1 MGVIEQRQRMIAAQP
16 HLVTATGES
25 LAVNI
30 TEPKINR
37 LAVSFLPVQTG
48 SGTPSPSNVRPISGF
63 SEIPVYLTA
72 SKNLFDKSAVT
83 RGYYI
88 KSNGQLAG
96 DNTWCLS
103 PYIPVSGQASI
114 SYLGLTTVGNAP
126 YSAWYD
132 ASKNFISSFKQ
143 AVGTNT
149 INIPSGAAYARFS
162 VFVGASGPNLD
173 SFMVVGGSQIGNYE
187 PYRGISPSIS
197 LGGTYY
203 GGTVDLV
210 SGVMTV
216 TMGFNSFRWGYGYV
230 AETQM
235 SNYTMRAFPLSAKSS
250 NTASPGKSCC
260 NMAPWTSAVWARD
273 ENHYYFSVSGNIAI
287 GLPNGTN
294 DETVITAAYELET
307 PQTVQLTPQTI
318 AALRGQQ
325 TVTSPAGSV
334 EIGYWA
340 QDDTVRQMSYGGIP
354 VYRDNVAYAN
364 SGGMVDDFVQDS
376 NYFIALCDTGTTA
389 SKDVTFLRIADTLT
403 SGNNFSVRGFSDLS
417 SRSIADWTAGGYE
430 TARTLTA
437 TARYFACPIKKSRAA
452 DMYMTVTI
460 GGVTTYIY
468 KGNNV

>member
-216 TMGFNSFRWGYGYV
+216 THSLAVYDG
-230 AETQM
+230 
-235 SNYTMRAFPLSAKSS
+235 SS
-250 NTASPGKSCC
+250 DESWSVETASAGTNFYIRVQDAQASTYNVLCS
-260 NMAPWTSAVWARD
+260 TAVKRAEGGTYTQGTCYISGARNFNLAIGD
-273 ENHYYFSVSGNIAI
+273 LISITTVSGFKTWLASHNVQLYYPLA
-287 GLPNGTN
+287 
-294 DETVITAAYELET
+294 T
-307 PQTVQLTPQTI
+307 PQTVTLTPQTI

-325 TVTSPAGSV
+325 TVTSPAGAV
-334 EIGYWA
+334 EISYW
-340 QDDTVRQMSYGGIP
+340 TH
-354 VYRDNVAYAN
+354 
-364 SGGMVDDFVQDS
+364 
-376 NYFIALCDTGTTA
+376 
-389 SKDVTFLRIADTLT
+389 
-403 SGNNFSVRGFSDLS
+403 
-417 SRSIADWTAGGYE
+417 
-430 TARTLTA
+430 
-437 TARYFACPIKKSRAA
+437 
-452 DMYMTVTI
+452 
-460 GGVTTYIY
+460 
-468 KGNNV
+468 

>member
-1 MGVIEQRQRMIAAQP
+1 MIAAVRSGETYTISRNAVSGNRFRLYAAQTFP
-16 HLVTATGES
+16 AAGVPLYTISGSGDSDLSKTFTMPQGYTYLFVYLANDDSTITSNMQLEFGPTAT
-25 LAVNI
+25 A
-30 TEPKINR
+30 
-37 LAVSFLPVQTG
+37 
-48 SGTPSPSNVRPISGF
+48 
-63 SEIPVYLTA
+63 
-72 SKNLFDKSAVT
+72 
-83 RGYYI
+83 
-88 KSNGQLAG
+88 
-96 DNTWCLS
+96 
-103 PYIPVSGQASI
+103 
-114 SYLGLTTVGNAP
+114 
-126 YSAWYD
+126 
-132 ASKNFISSFKQ
+132 
-143 AVGTNT
+143 
-149 INIPSGAAYARFS
+149 
-162 VFVGASGPNLD
+162 
-173 SFMVVGGSQIGNYE
+173 YE
-187 PYRGISPSIS
+187 PYHGISPSIA

-216 TMGFNSFRWGYGYV
+216 THSLAVYDG
-230 AETQM
+230 
-235 SNYTMRAFPLSAKSS
+235 SS
-250 NTASPGKSCC
+250 DESWSVETASAGTNFYIRVQDAQASTYNVLCS
-260 NMAPWTSAVWARD
+260 TAVKRAEGGTYTQGTCYISGARNFNLAIGD
-273 ENHYYFSVSGNIAI
+273 LISITTVSGFKTWLASHNVQLYYPLA
-287 GLPNGTN
+287 
-294 DETVITAAYELET
+294 T
-307 PQTVQLTPQTI
+307 PQTVTLTPQTI

-364 SGGMVDDFVQDS
+364 NGGMVDDFVQDS